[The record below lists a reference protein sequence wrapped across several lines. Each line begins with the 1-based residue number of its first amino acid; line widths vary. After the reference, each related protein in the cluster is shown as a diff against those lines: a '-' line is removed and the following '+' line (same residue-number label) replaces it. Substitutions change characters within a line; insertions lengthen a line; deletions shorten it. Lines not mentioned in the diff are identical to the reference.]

1 MASGGFYSLGARAKG
16 ICKGNGAGGVNLGFP
31 PPVDSAQLGAIW
43 CNLPQLSGGAL
54 SIGRKFLNLR
64 FALVGFSRIRSN
76 LVEEGEKVQRP
87 RSKDRLK
94 LLRFRVHFPS
104 LPPFVGSVIA
114 RVSTAVQLTRT
125 GDEMGRKL
133 ALYFEAIHSPFAAG
147 IMTV

>member
-1 MASGGFYSLGARAKG
+1 M
-16 ICKGNGAGGVNLGFP
+16 
-31 PPVDSAQLGAIW
+31 
-43 CNLPQLSGGAL
+43 
-54 SIGRKFLNLR
+54 
-64 FALVGFSRIRSN
+64 
-76 LVEEGEKVQRP
+76 VEEGEKVQRP

-94 LLRFRVHFPS
+94 LLRFRFHFPS
-104 LPPFVGSVIA
+104 LPPFVGSVVA